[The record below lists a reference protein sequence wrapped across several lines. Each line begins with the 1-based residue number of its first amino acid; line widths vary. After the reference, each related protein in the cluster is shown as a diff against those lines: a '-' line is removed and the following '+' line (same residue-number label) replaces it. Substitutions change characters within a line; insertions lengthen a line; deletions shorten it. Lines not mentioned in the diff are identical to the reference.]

1 MPFEEHSMKTGAVVT
16 NGRRVW
22 LQQAA
27 VLCGAAAVAGPL
39 SRARAAT
46 VPEQL
51 QTAQAAAAASQPG
64 RAPATEPLRSI
75 DELGID
81 LMMLR
86 LDASDFLIDLRYRVK
101 DVAKA
106 QSLLERKVSPVL
118 VNEATG
124 DRYYIPQTPK
134 VGALRQSATTRQP
147 AIVGRVYFMLFAN
160 PDRRLKAGE
169 RVTLYAG
176 DSIIKD
182 IVVR

>member
-1 MPFEEHSMKTGAVVT
+1 MDTRSLVT
-16 NGRRVW
+16 DERRAW
-22 LQQAA
+22 LRRTFG
-27 VLCGAAAVAGPL
+27 LCGAAALGVLAA
-39 SRARAAT
+39 RARAAT

-51 QTAQAAAAASQPG
+51 QAAQAAAAASQPG
-64 RAPATEPLRSI
+64 RAEAPQPLRSI

-81 LMMLR
+81 LMMVR
-86 LDASDFLIDLRYRVK
+86 LDASDFLIDVRYRVK

-106 QSLLERKVSPVL
+106 QSLLERKISPVL

-169 RVTLYAG
+169 RVTLHAG
-176 DSIIKD
+176 DSIIQD